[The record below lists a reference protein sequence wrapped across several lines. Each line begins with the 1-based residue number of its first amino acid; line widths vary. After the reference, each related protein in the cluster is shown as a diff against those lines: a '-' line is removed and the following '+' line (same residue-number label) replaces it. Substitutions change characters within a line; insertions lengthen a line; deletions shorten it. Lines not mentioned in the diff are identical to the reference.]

1 MVSRASNIEAV
12 NRQLDI
18 GSQGSELHAVIKARQ
33 WTGAA
38 SLINGAHPS
47 CFTHPSCVMLL
58 LLLLLHRMCYSLCAR
73 HIQRLPDPRV
83 TKLPTPA
90 TLCGTCCVAALL
102 RATEN
107 SARFKQVRGPAHRR
121 LN

>member
-38 SLINGAHPS
+38 SLINGSQLYP
-47 CFTHPSCVMLL
+47 
-58 LLLLLHRMCYSLCAR
+58 AR
-73 HIQRLPDPRV
+73 Q
-83 TKLPTPA
+83 
-90 TLCGTCCVAALL
+90 L
-102 RATEN
+102 RAIC
-107 SARFKQVRGPAHRR
+107 AAQVVVTHVLRDLVQHLERQLRIIG
-121 LN
+121 LD